1 MCLRLTK
8 VSIGVC
14 VKNGEKFIVNAINS
28 ILDQDF
34 SHNQMEVIFV
44 DDGSTDRTLQ
54 IMNDYAQKMDITAK
68 VFTHEWKGLGAT
80 RNVVLNHATGEYI
93 IWVDSDMVLTKSFV
107 RKQVTFMDKNPTV
120 GIAKGSYGLYETSS
134 LVAYLENVDAK
145 VKQLEVTEVFSE
157 ALGTGGSIYR
167 IEALRKIGGFDEKI
181 TGVGEDMD
189 AEHRISKDGWLLK
202 VTPAEFYEIRRTS
215 LGDLWKEYLWHGSGG
230 GQIVHKVD
238 PKSLLY
244 RLFPPTAILTEFI
257 RSRTAYKISHRKIV
271 FLLPLH
277 WVFKRISWSFG
288 FAIWRIKN

>member
-1 MCLRLTK
+1 MKPRVWLLPRK
-8 VSIGVC
+8 RRRKS
-14 VKNGEKFIVNAINS
+14 K
-28 ILDQDF
+28 
-34 SHNQMEVIFV
+34 
-44 DDGSTDRTLQ
+44 
-54 IMNDYAQKMDITAK
+54 TA
-68 VFTHEWKGLGAT
+68 
-80 RNVVLNHATGEYI
+80 RNNR
-93 IWVDSDMVLTKSFV
+93 S
-107 RKQVTFMDKNPTV
+107 
-120 GIAKGSYGLYETSS
+120 
-134 LVAYLENVDAK
+134 
-145 VKQLEVTEVFSE
+145 FSE

-215 LGDLWKEYLWHGSGG
+215 WGDLWKEYLWHGSGG

-288 FAIWRIKN
+288 FAICRIKN

>member
-1 MCLRLTK
+1 LTK

>member
-1 MCLRLTK
+1 MTK
-8 VSIGVC
+8 VTIGVC
-14 VKNGEKFIVNAINS
+14 VKNGEKLIENAINS

-34 SHNQMEVIFV
+34 PHDQMDVIFV
-44 DDGSTDRTLQ
+44 DDGSKDRTFQ
-54 IMNDYAQKMDITAK
+54 IMNAYAQKMDINAK
-68 VFTHEWKGLGAT
+68 VVKHEWKGLGAT
-80 RNVVLNHATGEYI
+80 RNVVMNHTNGDYI
-93 IWVDSDMVLTKSFV
+93 IWVDCDMVLTTDFV
-107 RKQVTFMDKNPTV
+107 RKQVTFMDNNPNV

-167 IEALRKIGGFDEKI
+167 VEALRNIGGFDEKI

-189 AEHRISKDGWLLK
+189 AEHRISNAGWLLK
-202 VTPAEFYEIRRTS
+202 VTPAEFYEMRRTNW
-215 LGDLWKEYLWHGSGG
+215 GDLWKEYLWHGSGG

-244 RLFPPTAILTEFI
+244 RLFPPTALLTEFL
-257 RSRTAYKISHRKIV
+257 RSRTAYKLSHRKIV

-288 FAIWRIKN
+288 FAMCRIKK